1 MVLPPPN
8 VTGILHMGHALCF
21 TLPDI
26 ITRWKRMQGYNCLWL
41 PGTDHASIAVHN
53 VIEKSLAEKGLT
65 REKIGREEFLRIAWE
80 WKAKYGGVITSQLKR
95 LGTSL
100 DWSRERFT
108 MDPGFSRAVKQVFV
122 SLYDEG
128 LIYRDY
134 FLVNRCP
141 HCRTVLSDIE
151 IEHKDLKGKLWHIR
165 YAVEGSD
172 ESVVVA
178 TTRPETMLGDTALAV
193 HPDDERYAHLHGRR
207 VVLPIQNKPLPVITD
222 ERVERDFGTGAVK
235 VTPAHD
241 PVDFELGKKHGLE
254 QVIVIDGEGR
264 MTEAAGPEFAGL
276 DRFAARA
283 KVVEKLRELGALVKI
298 EDHDHAVGHCY
309 RCKNVIEPH
318 LSWQW
323 FVRIKPLADEA
334 IRVVEDGSIKF
345 IPENWSKTYFE
356 WMYNIHDWCISRQLW
371 WGHRIPAWYCRDC
384 GRILVAMEAPEKCD
398 KCGGPLDQDEDVLDT
413 WFSSGLWPFGTLGW
427 PDETDDLRTF
437 YPTDLMSTGF
447 DIIFFWVA
455 RMIMLGLKF
464 RGEIPFRHVF
474 INGLVRDLKRR
485 KMSKSEGN
493 IIDPL
498 EMIEKYGTDALRFT
512 LAALAVPGMDLALS
526 EERTAGYQAFAN
538 KIWNA
543 SRFVLMNLKS
553 ERPEIREEEL
563 TLADRWIRSRLSAVT
578 AQLDA
583 SLTEYKFYE
592 AADLIYHFVWH
603 EFCDWYIEFAKVGLR
618 EGSATTE
625 AVLADALDRILRL
638 LHPFM
643 PFITEEIWQHLPGA
657 GKSIVVAPYPKA
669 EPAWR
674 DEAAEKTVALVQAVI
689 AETRT
694 IRSGNRIPPKD
705 KLRLFVRTA
714 GPEETAALE
723 SQSAPVRTLAG
734 LASLEF
740 VAVLPAGRGAPQG
753 RRRSFRDRPRPGSAR
768 RSRRGAGQAPEGAGQ
783 ARRRGRQDRA
793 EARERGFRRQGARGR
808 GRGEP
813 GPPRGYPGPAGEARA
828 EPGPAL
834 SGRLSR
840 AGGEHARRK
849 PRPPVRDRRLH
860 ERRGQ
865 DPGLE
870 RCGPRHGRPRRRTD
884 PGPGYEGADLAFP
897 GRARPLRV
905 VRSPRAGRRARAV
918 PPHPAP
924 GRRAGRGG
932 RRPRGLRAR
941 SRPQMA
947 ERSRHRREEA
957 RRDPLRGGHGR
968 RGGRLRRRRDRH
980 QRRPRAGRSAR
991 RPPPARDLAPARRR
1005 PGSCG
1010 RGPFREPLPGPRLL
1024 V

>member
-1 MVLPPPN
+1 MMPKDELSKAYDPKPVEEKWGKFWLDEGLFVADPHSPKPKFSMVLPPPN

-65 REKIGREEFLRIAWE
+65 REKIGRDEFLRIAWE
-80 WKAKYGGVITSQLKR
+80 WKAKYGGVITGQLKK
-95 LGTSL
+95 LGASL

-151 IEHKDLKGKLWHIR
+151 IEHQDLKGKLWHIR
-165 YAVEGSD
+165 YQVEGSD

-178 TTRPETMLGDTALAV
+178 TTRPETMLGDTGLAV
-193 HPDDERYAHLHGRR
+193 HPDDERYARLHGKR
-207 VVLPIQNKPLPVITD
+207 VVLPLQNKPIPVITD

-264 MTEAAGPEFAGL
+264 MTEAAGPDFAGL

-283 KVVEKLRELGALVKI
+283 KVVEKLRERGLLVKI

-309 RCKNVIEPH
+309 RCKSVIEPH

-334 IRVVEDGSIKF
+334 IRVVEDGSIRF
-345 IPENWSKTYFE
+345 IPSNWTKTYFE

-384 GRILVAMEAPEKCD
+384 GRIMVAMDAPAACD

-427 PDETDDLRTF
+427 PDETEDLKAF

-455 RMIMLGLKF
+455 RMIMMGLKF
-464 RGEIPFRHVF
+464 RKEIPFKDVF

-498 EMIEKYGTDALRFT
+498 EMIGKYGTDALRFT
-512 LAALAVPGMDLALS
+512 LASLAVPGMDLALS
-526 EERTAGYQAFAN
+526 EERMAGYQAFAN

-543 SRFVLMNLKS
+543 SRFTLMNLKT
-553 ERPEIREEEL
+553 ERPEVREAEL
-563 TLADRWIRSRLSAVT
+563 TLADRWVRSRVSEVT
-578 AQLDA
+578 AALDR

-592 AADLIYHFVWH
+592 AADLLYHFIWH

-618 EGSATTE
+618 EGNATTA
-625 AVLADALDRILRL
+625 AVLADTLDRILRL

-657 GKSIVVAPYPKA
+657 GKSIVVAPFPKP
-669 EPAWR
+669 EPAWN
-674 DEAAEKTVALVQAVI
+674 DAAAEKAMALVQAVVV
-689 AETRT
+689 ETRT
-694 IRSGNRIPPKD
+694 IRSGNKIAPKD
-705 KLRLFVRTA
+705 KLRLIVKTA
-714 GPEETAALE
+714 GRDETAALE
-723 SQSAPVRTLAG
+723 AAAAFVKALAG
-734 LASLEF
+734 LETLEFAAALPEGQGLLKGVAGPFEIGVVPVLPADLGQERDRLQRDLAKAEAEIEKIERKLGNAEF
-740 VAVLPAGRGAPQG
+740 VAKAPAAVVEENRTRLAELKD
-753 RRRSFRDRPRPGSAR
+753 RREKL
-768 RSRRGAGQAPEGAGQ
+768 GQNLA
-783 ARRRGRQDRA
+783 
-793 EARERGFRRQGARGR
+793 
-808 GRGEP
+808 
-813 GPPRGYPGPAGEARA
+813 
-828 EPGPAL
+828 
-834 SGRLSR
+834 RLS
-840 AGGEHARRK
+840 A
-849 PRPPVRDRRLH
+849 
-860 ERRGQ
+860 
-865 DPGLE
+865 
-870 RCGPRHGRPRRRTD
+870 
-884 PGPGYEGADLAFP
+884 
-897 GRARPLRV
+897 
-905 VRSPRAGRRARAV
+905 S
-918 PPHPAP
+918 
-924 GRRAGRGG
+924 
-932 RRPRGLRAR
+932 
-941 SRPQMA
+941 S
-947 ERSRHRREEA
+947 
-957 RRDPLRGGHGR
+957 
-968 RGGRLRRRRDRH
+968 
-980 QRRPRAGRSAR
+980 
-991 RPPPARDLAPARRR
+991 
-1005 PGSCG
+1005 
-1010 RGPFREPLPGPRLL
+1010 
-1024 V
+1024 